1 MVRISMPLISAP
13 HRLTSKSQILYIRT
27 SLRSVKP
34 RDCLSGH
41 CASGEGRNF
50 QSLARPRRRARRSPV
65 PPLDQLRVPPARH
78 TLFAPQ
84 RARKPCCKLIIIA
97 AALCAARAS
106 AQNPPSDDLQRESF
120 CIVPNC
126 AVMKS
131 FDGYNSAPRMNG
143 LNTHQRRTPI
153 TNHPHDATRHASTH
167 NGKRRARRQTN
178 ASDTGKR
185 GECQSNRDVRG
196 SRKVG
201 LI

>member
-1 MVRISMPLISAP
+1 MSSVLSASA
-13 HRLTSKSQILYIRT
+13 RADR
-27 SLRSVKP
+27 R
-34 RDCLSGH
+34 H
-41 CASGEGRNF
+41 CASGEGRIF

-84 RARKPCCKLIIIA
+84 RARKPCCKLSSLLQ
-97 AALCAARAS
+97 LCVRHAQVLKTHRAMICKERAS
-106 AQNPPSDDLQRESF
+106 V
-120 CIVPNC
+120 VPNC

-143 LNTHQRRTPI
+143 LNTHQQRTPI

-167 NGKRRARRQTN
+167 NGKRRARRQAN

>member
-1 MVRISMPLISAP
+1 MQSC
-13 HRLTSKSQILYIRT
+13 HTSPDSG
-27 SLRSVKP
+27 KP
-34 RDCLSGH
+34 H

-84 RARKPCCKLIIIA
+84 RARKPCCKLSSLLQ
-97 AALCAARAS
+97 LCVRHAQVLKTHRAMICKERAS
-106 AQNPPSDDLQRESF
+106 V
-120 CIVPNC
+120 VPNC

-143 LNTHQRRTPI
+143 LNTHQQRTPI

-167 NGKRRARRQTN
+167 NGKRRARRQAN